1 MVFTVQ
7 LIPIGGFRYVYGASN
22 IALGKDALFKLLYNY
37 YGNHEH
43 SMFFIRILISVL
55 FFISLAAAVIEISFA
70 LSRPPGFN
78 GHLVS
83 NAELLH

>member
-1 MVFTVQ
+1 MPV
-7 LIPIGGFRYVYGASN
+7 GGFRYVFGASI
-22 IALGKDALFKLLYNY
+22 IALGKDDLYKLLYNY

-55 FFISLAAAVIEISFA
+55 FFISLAAAVIEISYA

-83 NAELLH
+83 KAELFH